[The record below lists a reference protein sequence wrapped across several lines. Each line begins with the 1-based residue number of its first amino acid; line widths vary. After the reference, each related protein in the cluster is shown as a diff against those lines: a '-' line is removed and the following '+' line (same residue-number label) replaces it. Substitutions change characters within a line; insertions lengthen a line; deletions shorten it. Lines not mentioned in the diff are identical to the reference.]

1 MPRQSPR
8 KNYTVLSRGLLFSY
22 ILLLLVPPPASSRRL
37 PILAMTRHSPDGSP
51 PSHPA
56 LLLPRISPPLGISP
70 HCRLILASQS
80 PRRREILDMMGLAGS
95 YEVIVSSF
103 DESTLFELKRTADP
117 TDYVKHSACQKA
129 ADVCSRLSSP
139 EDGCPVVVIGS
150 DTVVD
155 LDGDILEKPRD
166 EAEAADMLKRM
177 SGRTHLVHTG
187 VALYSSSNGY
197 SGPSSNFSVS
207 TKVSFPSILCCNLR
221 PCNTNFSVIGTKS
234 WLLHTNITIF

>member
-1 MPRQSPR
+1 
-8 KNYTVLSRGLLFSY
+8 
-22 ILLLLVPPPASSRRL
+22 
-37 PILAMTRHSPDGSP
+37 
-51 PSHPA
+51 
-56 LLLPRISPPLGISP
+56 
-70 HCRLILASQS
+70 
-80 PRRREILDMMGLAGS
+80 MMGLAGS

-103 DESTLFELKRTADP
+103 DESTLSELKRTADP

-139 EDGCPVVVIGS
+139 GDGCPVVVIGS

-166 EAEAADMLKRM
+166 EAEAAVMLRRM

-197 SGPSSNFSVS
+197 SGPASNFAVS
-207 TKVSFPSILCCNLR
+207 TKVTFAELSDAEVSAYVATGEPMDKAGAYGIQGVGGQMVRHIDGDFFAVMGFPMHQFGVELA
-221 PCNTNFSVIGTKS
+221 K
-234 WLLHTNITIF
+234 LLDRTALGVD